1 MNERADLKFQRNF
14 FKDFWEPRWQ
24 LKLKFKGNL
33 IFVDAGH
40 DDEVWDEEADEGVAA
55 EGRDVGSNDGV
66 DLADE
71 RLNETVQSANLLEE

>member
-1 MNERADLKFQRNF
+1 M
-14 FKDFWEPRWQ
+14 
-24 LKLKFKGNL
+24 
-33 IFVDAGH
+33 DAGH

>member
-1 MNERADLKFQRNF
+1 
-14 FKDFWEPRWQ
+14 
-24 LKLKFKGNL
+24 
-33 IFVDAGH
+33 VDAGH

-71 RLNETVQSANLLEE
+71 RLNETVQSANLLQEWEQLLTVSQAILNIKN